1 MSLTP
6 LTPAGHKKLQDELQD
21 LKSVQRPQVID
32 AIAKARAHGDLKEN
46 GEYHA
51 AREQQAFI
59 EGRIRELESKISS
72 SQIIDITTLPNKGK
86 VIFGCTVSL
95 VDEEDNK
102 ITYQIVGED
111 EADLKEGKISVL
123 SPLARGMI
131 GKEIGEEAVITTPK
145 GEIIYEIL
153 DVQHA

>member
-59 EGRIRELESKISS
+59 EGRIRELESKIAS

-95 VDEEDNK
+95 VDE
-102 ITYQIVGED
+102 VLD
-111 EADLKEGKISVL
+111 EALAEPMTPIEWNPDESVDSVASNKNEGDI
-123 SPLARGMI
+123 
-131 GKEIGEEAVITTPK
+131 EAVTT
-145 GEIIYEIL
+145 
-153 DVQHA
+153 H